1 MVVLVRVARI
11 VLLLM
16 LSAIAISLVIGLF
29 RPETGP
35 VEKVVL
41 VAMFAGCFVL
51 SAGIT
56 SAATRLQRGLTH
68 R

>member
-1 MVVLVRVARI
+1 MVALVRVVRI

-16 LSAIAISLVIGLF
+16 LSAIAISLVIALF

-35 VEKVVL
+35 LENVVL
-41 VAMFAGCFVL
+41 VAMFAGCFAL
-51 SAGIT
+51 SVRIT
-56 SAATRLQRGLTH
+56 SAATRLQRRLVH